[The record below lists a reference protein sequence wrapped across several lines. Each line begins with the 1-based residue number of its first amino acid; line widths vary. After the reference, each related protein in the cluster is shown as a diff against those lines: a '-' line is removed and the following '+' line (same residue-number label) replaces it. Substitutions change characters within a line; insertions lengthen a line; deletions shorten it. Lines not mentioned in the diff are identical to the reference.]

1 MDRGSGERQKKHLE
15 EKTVARGIAYE
26 SSRSAAE
33 LGRLLHEKTRPW
45 KWTMLWKERDAYFTK
60 VTRPDRF
67 RLYRVGRGPRF
78 AWADVRVISARGGTT
93 VLEVY
98 PGVTDKIRL
107 LAWALCVACFFLL
120 LYVGTEQ
127 GAEAALQKWP
137 YLALTALAAGMTA
150 VSSGETRKVLE
161 FLSQELDCRKSR

>member
-33 LGRLLHEKTRPW
+33 FG
-45 KWTMLWKERDAYFTK
+45 
-60 VTRPDRF
+60 
-67 RLYRVGRGPRF
+67 
-78 AWADVRVISARGGTT
+78 
-93 VLEVY
+93 
-98 PGVTDKIRL
+98 RL

-150 VSSGETRKVLE
+150 VSSGETQKVLE